1 MTTTP
6 APWLETTRIG
16 MREFVPSDF
25 DDLYRLDSDVRVMRY
40 LNDGQPLTHA
50 EVRDSLVR
58 VLHYYPHYHGL
69 GVWRAHRRDTGAFI
83 GWFALKYCP
92 PTCDVE
98 VGYRLLPE
106 SWGQGFATE
115 GTRAL
120 LAHAFDDLGLFRVI
134 GITHPDNA
142 ASQRVLIKSGLGDE
156 GWGRYYD
163 RDVRLFVAHC
173 PRERGRRSVHEV
185 DVGPQRAVAIGTRSD
200 RRLRA
205 DDTRDRPQSRVAGR
219 TWR

>member
-6 APWLETTRIG
+6 APWLTTTRIAL
-16 MREFVPSDF
+16 REFVPSDF
-25 DDLYRLDSDVRVMRY
+25 DDLYRLDSDARVMRY

-50 EVRDSLVR
+50 EVRDALVR

-69 GVWRAHRRDTGAFI
+69 GVWRANLCDSGAFI

-106 SWGQGFATE
+106 YWNHGLATE
-115 GTRAL
+115 GTRGL
-120 LAHAFDDLGLFRVI
+120 LAHAFDALGLFRVI

-142 ASQRVLIKSGLGDE
+142 ASQRVLVKSGLVDE
-156 GWGRYYD
+156 GWGQYYD
-163 RDVRLFVAHC
+163 RRVRLFAAEC
-173 PRERGRRSVHEV
+173 SRQAMGRRGHEAV
-185 DVGPQRAVAIGTRSD
+185 VGPERASAIGPGAD
-200 RRLRA
+200 RRAGPDGARRRSHTRMA
-205 DDTRDRPQSRVAGR
+205 DR